1 MVRLPPFGT
10 VQKLAGRIWRRP
22 GVGTACWTGA
32 TFGTWRG
39 LLDSYVPVAL
49 ALTTQS
55 TSTIGIL
62 ISVANTAALMGS
74 GLAGWVR
81 PAGVRTSLLIGIF
94 ATGLGTAAL
103 GPLAG
108 VVLATGCTLV
118 VSGLGAGL
126 LQTLGPA
133 TATQAVVYQ
142 EQGDAIASVGLFRAS
157 ALFGAPLGMAA
168 MVLVAPVGMAFNVVG
183 LLVTLPVAVPTRA
196 RP

>member
-1 MVRLPPFGT
+1 
-10 VQKLAGRIWRRP
+10 
-22 GVGTACWTGA
+22 
-32 TFGTWRG
+32 
-39 LLDSYVPVAL
+39 VAL